1 MRSAHFFPIV
11 KTELTRHT
19 HTRFKVSAF
28 FWRAVLALTAH
39 DSIWQP
45 LLNSFS
51 SRCRIRFAF
60 ERSSFC
66 MVGIGVY
73 CPKRCRGTWHQGDC
87 CLEHCTEESSEPGKC
102 FSRIDVMVCACC
114 PVKRDAN
121 HADQIANS
129 CGFVRSFWIRR
140 VERDLRL
147 FGQKLK
153 FWIHSTAFAL
163 RRPLWKC
170 KFSKPLDRRNS
181 TIYIL
186 KILSSRHIIDGRLA
200 ILDFILFRLCS
211 YPGWWHLE
219 RYWYVIS

>member
-1 MRSAHFFPIV
+1 MPDPFCIWTKLLLHGRYWSILPKAMQRHLTSRRLLLGALHGREQRAWQVLQQNWCDGLCMLPSQTRCEPCRS
-11 KTELTRHT
+11 
-19 HTRFKVSAF
+19 
-28 FWRAVLALTAH
+28 
-39 DSIWQP
+39 
-45 LLNSFS
+45 
-51 SRCRIRFAF
+51 
-60 ERSSFC
+60 
-66 MVGIGVY
+66 
-73 CPKRCRGTWHQGDC
+73 DC
-87 CLEHCTEESSEPGKC
+87 E
-102 FSRIDVMVCACC
+102 FM
-114 PVKRDAN
+114 
-121 HADQIANS
+121 

-211 YPGWWHLE
+211 YPGWWHP
-219 RYWYVIS
+219 RGIP